1 VIVADSDVLIDW
13 MKLKAK
19 GSVPGVDDALEREE
33 LATTAITAYQLWG
46 GARSDA
52 AREDVRDLLALM
64 VAILPFDDRAA
75 ELAGAAYRD
84 LAGAGRVIGR
94 PNLYIAGICL
104 AADAPLLTR
113 NRRELERVRGLRL
126 A

>member
-1 VIVADSDVLIDW
+1 MIVADSDVLIDW
-13 MKLKAK
+13 LKSKGK
-19 GSVPGVDDALEREE
+19 GSVPAVDDALEREE

-46 GARSDA
+46 GARSDR
-52 AREDVRDLLALM
+52 ARGEVRDLLELM

-75 ELAGAAYRD
+75 ELAGAAYRE
-84 LAGAGRVIGR
+84 LASAGLAIGR
-94 PNLYIAGICL
+94 PDLYIAGICL

-113 NRRELERVRGLRL
+113 NRREFERVRGLTL